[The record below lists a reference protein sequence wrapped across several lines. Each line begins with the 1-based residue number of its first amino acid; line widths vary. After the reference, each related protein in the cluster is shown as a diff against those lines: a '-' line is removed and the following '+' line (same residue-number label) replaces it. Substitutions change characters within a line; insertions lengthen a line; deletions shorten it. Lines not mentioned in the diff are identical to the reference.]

1 MPYGHY
7 GAAIASVV
15 TEFVIAAYQLYYVNK
30 YIPLSLKSIVKQTF
44 LPLVAMVSVVYV
56 TKLLF
61 DNIYIQTVVAVLLG
75 SITYLFLCI
84 ASGNETITLLKNKC
98 KK

>member
-1 MPYGHY
+1 
-7 GAAIASVV
+7 
-15 TEFVIAAYQLYYVNK
+15 
-30 YIPLSLKSIVKQTF
+30 
-44 LPLVAMVSVVYV
+44 MVSVVYV

-61 DNIYIQTVVAVLLG
+61 DNIYIQTVIAVLLG